1 MNITEFVIDLV
12 AKYNA
17 IIRFSASHFN
27 LTFSQ
32 ALLILSIPFDGI
44 SMTKLARKLGLDNST
59 LTRNV
64 QGLKQLN
71 IVTHKSD
78 SYDKRVQ
85 LIILTNEGSNLYNS
99 LFDHFNEL
107 NLSILSKLNLDDN
120 ELLHHSIE
128 KLIWAL
134 ECHRDS
140 I

>member
-17 IIRFSASHFN
+17 IIRLSASHFN

-44 SMTKLARKLGLDNST
+44 SMSKLARKLGLDNST
-59 LTRNV
+59 LTRNA

-71 IVTHKSD
+71 IVDHKSD
-78 SYDKRVQ
+78 PYDKRIQ
-85 LIILTNEGSNLYNS
+85 LIILTREGSDLYNS

-107 NLSILSKLNLDDN
+107 NLSILSKLSLDDN
-120 ELLHHSIE
+120 EVLHNSIE
-128 KLIWAL
+128 KLTWAL
-134 ECHRDS
+134 ECDRDS

>member
-71 IVTHKSD
+71 IVDHKSD
-78 SYDKRVQ
+78 PYDKRIQ
-85 LIILTNEGSNLYNS
+85 LIILTSEGSDLYNS

-107 NLSILSKLNLDDN
+107 NLSILSK
-120 ELLHHSIE
+120 
-128 KLIWAL
+128 
-134 ECHRDS
+134 
-140 I
+140 